1 MKRKNTLRRNAR
13 IILISFSIFAYV
25 ILIFFTEP
33 ILERLEFS
41 KAIRR
46 EAVLFNMSSFFGVM
60 FFKLSELE
68 LIFQPK
74 FKGLWSTRRTSM
86 NFLRRINFRQITIP
100 FVSIVLTLAIVVLQ
114 YLTPFTAT

>member
-1 MKRKNTLRRNAR
+1 M
-13 IILISFSIFAYV
+13 ISFSIFAYV

-68 LIFQPK
+68 LIF
-74 FKGLWSTRRTSM
+74 
-86 NFLRRINFRQITIP
+86 
-100 FVSIVLTLAIVVLQ
+100 
-114 YLTPFTAT
+114 